1 MFTTKPVSSLRRLF
15 AGYHEP
21 AGLSKQQSQKLLD
34 GLKTSFRNQ
43 LDQEYGESATVS
55 KQPLSQTSSDAAAVN
70 RHSATSQH
78 LKSILTNPL
87 FSYNKTQIIPPIAA
101 TAFSVPKRAPMEVFD
116 HAVARG
122 LMNLKAATGCLMAE
136 QKDRLS
142 AQTSSTLV
150 SPSDVAVKV
159 VRWLRASGL
168 ENDLAF
174 LDNQQFV
181 RSLTPFLVAEQ
192 MDHIAWEWVS
202 KAMEGA
208 SANSNDDIGLRRAS
222 FLLAQLVHVK
232 SQPQY
237 GNLDAAISVILQA
250 EQLLANSPLLAK
262 LLVLPWRSVSWLST
276 VESYSRTTPSEE
288 LFDAHLETASRLSQP
303 CVLEMSH
310 LHLYHP
316 TRPDHTPALAFFQDK
331 KRIRRL
337 VQNLDMEKVSLAS
350 LKGMSRLRWVTYLGR
365 DTVTYLTQSGR
376 NQDAQSLTELLQ
388 TELSELFV
396 DQNMRPT

>member
-1 MFTTKPVSSLRRLF
+1 
-15 AGYHEP
+15 
-21 AGLSKQQSQKLLD
+21 
-34 GLKTSFRNQ
+34 
-43 LDQEYGESATVS
+43 
-55 KQPLSQTSSDAAAVN
+55 
-70 RHSATSQH
+70 
-78 LKSILTNPL
+78 
-87 FSYNKTQIIPPIAA
+87 
-101 TAFSVPKRAPMEVFD
+101 MEVFD

-142 AQTSSTLV
+142 TQATATIST
-150 SPSDVAVKV
+150 PSDVALRVIK
-159 VRWLRASGL
+159 WLRASGL

-202 KAMEGA
+202 KAMANA
-208 SANSNDDIGLRRAS
+208 SPSSSNEDIGLRRAS

-237 GNLDAAISVILQA
+237 GDLDAAISVILQA

-316 TRPDHTPALAFFQDK
+316 TRPDHTPALEFFQDK

-337 VQNLDMEKVSLAS
+337 VQNLDMDKVSLAS

-376 NQDAQSLTELLQ
+376 NHDAQSLTELLE

-396 DQNMRPT
+396 DQNLRPT